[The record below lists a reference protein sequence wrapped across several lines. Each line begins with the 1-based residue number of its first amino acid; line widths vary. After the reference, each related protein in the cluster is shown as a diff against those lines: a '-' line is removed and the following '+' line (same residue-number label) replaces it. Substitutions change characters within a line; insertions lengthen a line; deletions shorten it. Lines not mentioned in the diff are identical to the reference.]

1 MNGHKKAIE
10 VMADII
16 TIISGL
22 IMIYQFLV
30 G

>member
-1 MNGHKKAIE
+1 MGIKKAIE

>member
-1 MNGHKKAIE
+1 MDIKKAIE